1 MSGPNDL
8 PGDPALDPAAAARV
22 IARLYGEMWRRF
34 QPPRRSIDGSDVTP
48 RMLGLLRHLEAAG
61 PLTVGEQAAHLGIG
75 RAAASELIDRLE
87 AKGLVARIRDQRDQR
102 RVFVWLTEEGRLRV
116 ASLAGSVLDPPFLHA
131 VAAIS
136 PEQRRHIIEGL
147 GALLD
152 AAGPAA
158 KKEMAS

>member
-8 PGDPALDPAAAARV
+8 ADDATTAART
-22 IARLYGEMWRRF
+22 IAHLYGEMWRRF
-34 QPPRRSIDGSDVTP
+34 QPSRRSIEGSDVTP

-87 AKGLVARIRDQRDQR
+87 GKGLVARMRDQRDQR
-102 RVFVWLTEEGRLRV
+102 RVFVWLTDEGRDRV
-116 ASLAGSVLDPPFLHA
+116 ASLAGNVLDPPFLQA

-147 GALLD
+147 RALLD
-152 AAGPAA
+152 AAEPTM